1 MALRPQARNRFGKVI
16 LLAIS
21 FLLSGAVTHGL
32 DLEPHV
38 CEANTFNTDLYPQP
52 AVLLTKEQNIGL
64 KRETT

>member
-21 FLLSGAVTHGL
+21 FLLSGAVMHGL

-38 CEANTFNTDLYPQP
+38 CEAKTLSI
-52 AVLLTKEQNIGL
+52 LTYIPSQL
-64 KRETT
+64 CY